1 MEKAFVTGGSGFV
14 GRELIRALR
23 EKGVAVQALAR
34 SDAAAATVEK
44 LGATAVRGDLSERAA
59 LARGVAGCDTV
70 FHAAA
75 YVEDWGPRE
84 EFFRTNVEATRVLVE
99 AAAKAGVA
107 TFVFIGTEA
116 CLADGKPIVRADEK
130 RPYAKHPAGLYPLT
144 KGMAESIVLDSAR
157 DGFRAMSVRPRLVWG
172 LGDTSLLPKIAE
184 AAKSGKLAWI
194 GGGTQLTS
202 SCHVRNLAHAALLC
216 AERGKG
222 GEAYFVTDGEDR
234 PLRDFVGAILQTQG
248 IPPTTKT
255 VPRWLAALVARLSE
269 SWARVT
275 GGHPTVN
282 RTVVALMGVEVTVVD
297 EKARRELGYA
307 PLVSVDEGLAEM
319 ATEAAQPS
327 LATKAR

>member
-1 MEKAFVTGGSGFV
+1 MQTAFVTGGSGFV

-34 SDAAAATVEK
+34 SDGAAATVEK
-44 LGATAVRGDLSERAA
+44 LGATAVRGDLTDRQA

-84 EFFRTNVEATRVLVE
+84 DFFRTNVEATRLLVE
-99 AAAKAGVA
+99 AAERAKVA
-107 TFVFIGTEA
+107 SFVFIGTEA
-116 CLADGKPIVRADEK
+116 SLADGKPIVQADEK

-144 KGMAESIVLDSAR
+144 KGLAETIVLEAAR
-157 DGFRAMSVRPRLVWG
+157 DGFRTMSVRPRLVWG
-172 LGDTSLLPKIAE
+172 RGDTSLLPKFVD

-194 GGGTQLTS
+194 GGGTHLSS

-222 GEAYFVTDGEDR
+222 GEAYFVTDGENR
-234 PLRDFVGAILQTQG
+234 PLKDFIGAMLKTQG
-248 IPPTTKT
+248 IEPTTKT
-255 VPRWLAALVARLSE
+255 VPRWAAALVARLAE
-269 SWARVT
+269 TWARLT

-307 PLVSVDEGLAEM
+307 PIITVDEGLREM
-319 ATEAAQPS
+319 S
-327 LATKAR
+327 